1 MSTGLPAAAH
11 LDLRVSVSPDF
22 PDVLRAL
29 GVTLVVTTYETGRV
43 ILLRADGHG
52 LNVHLRAFPCPMG
65 VAVAGG
71 RLALG
76 TEREIWELF
85 DLPALAGGVEPRG
98 RHDALYAPRFATIT
112 GDIRVHELAYAGGEL
127 WVANTRFSCL
137 CTLDRQHSFV
147 PRWRPPFVS
156 ALAPDDRCHLN
167 GLCVVDDRIRY
178 VTVLGATDTPDG
190 WRATRADGG
199 CILEV
204 PSGRI
209 VASGLSMPHSPRV
222 HDGAL
227 WVLDSG
233 RGGVATVDPASG
245 AVRSRA
251 QLPGFAR
258 GLALAGRYAFVGLSQ
273 ARESDYFGNLPLDTM
288 PERHCGI
295 WVLDTQTGATVA
307 GLRFEGDVRE
317 IFDVQIL
324 PHRFPELLEPQ
335 SDLVRRTF
343 ALPTDAVD
351 HTPRTIPVPQ
361 PG

>member
-1 MSTGLPAAAH
+1 
-11 LDLRVSVSPDF
+11 
-22 PDVLRAL
+22 
-29 GVTLVVTTYETGRV
+29 
-43 ILLRADGHG
+43 
-52 LNVHLRAFPCPMG
+52 
-65 VAVAGG
+65 
-71 RLALG
+71 
-76 TEREIWELF
+76 
-85 DLPALAGGVEPRG
+85 
-98 RHDALYAPRFATIT
+98 
-112 GDIRVHELAYAGGEL
+112 
-127 WVANTRFSCL
+127 
-137 CTLDRQHSFV
+137 
-147 PRWRPPFVS
+147 
-156 ALAPDDRCHLN
+156 
-167 GLCVVDDRIRY
+167 
-178 VTVLGATDTPDG
+178 
-190 WRATRADGG
+190 
-199 CILEV
+199 
-204 PSGRI
+204 
-209 VASGLSMPHSPRV
+209 MPHSPRV